1 MKERLREKLGNSSL
15 FHSGFKR
22 YFANTSW
29 LMAEKVLRMV
39 VGLLVGVYVA
49 RYLGPERFGL
59 LSYAN
64 SFVVLFIA
72 LATLGLDGIVVRE
85 LVKTPERRDE
95 LLGTAFGLKIA
106 GTIVMWLVI
115 VAVVPLT
122 DNDVQTNSL
131 IAIVA
136 FAVIFQ
142 TFNVI
147 DFNYQ
152 AEIKSKYVV
161 HAQLVQLIISSITK
175 LVLIA
180 TNASLV
186 WFAWVYLLDAAVL
199 AFGLSVMYF
208 RNSGKI
214 WYWQWKWL
222 SAKRLLQDSWP
233 AILATI
239 SGSLYMRIDQVMINN
254 MLNSKEVGLYA
265 AAVKLSV
272 AWNFIPMIITTSL
285 LPAIVNAKKQSKE
298 VYYQKLQK
306 LHDLMMLLAVA
317 VALPTTFL
325 APWVVETL
333 YGVEYMQASKV
344 LSLHIWS
351 GVFVFLGVAGG
362 RWYLVE
368 NLLVLSLYR
377 HLIGAVVNVI
387 MNLYLIP
394 RYGIIGAAIS
404 TLISFSVS
412 CYIYDFFNKK
422 TRSLFVIKTKSIC
435 FAWVLSFLKD
445 FR

>member
-147 DFNYQ
+147 DFN
-152 AEIKSKYVV
+152 
-161 HAQLVQLIISSITK
+161 
-175 LVLIA
+175 
-180 TNASLV
+180 
-186 WFAWVYLLDAAVL
+186 
-199 AFGLSVMYF
+199 
-208 RNSGKI
+208 
-214 WYWQWKWL
+214 
-222 SAKRLLQDSWP
+222 
-233 AILATI
+233 
-239 SGSLYMRIDQVMINN
+239 
-254 MLNSKEVGLYA
+254 
-265 AAVKLSV
+265 
-272 AWNFIPMIITTSL
+272 
-285 LPAIVNAKKQSKE
+285 
-298 VYYQKLQK
+298 
-306 LHDLMMLLAVA
+306 
-317 VALPTTFL
+317 
-325 APWVVETL
+325 
-333 YGVEYMQASKV
+333 
-344 LSLHIWS
+344 
-351 GVFVFLGVAGG
+351 
-362 RWYLVE
+362 
-368 NLLVLSLYR
+368 
-377 HLIGAVVNVI
+377 
-387 MNLYLIP
+387 
-394 RYGIIGAAIS
+394 
-404 TLISFSVS
+404 
-412 CYIYDFFNKK
+412 
-422 TRSLFVIKTKSIC
+422 
-435 FAWVLSFLKD
+435 
-445 FR
+445 